1 MVAVVQPIQA
11 QPYRLIV
18 GAIVFVLQLSM
29 GLSFIAVAPLF
40 PLITADYGVSS
51 ATVSLLVAATAL
63 AVAVGM
69 IPAGI
74 LSAKL
79 GWQRSMLLGGA
90 LMSLVLLTP
99 VAPNF
104 ITLLGL
110 RIGFAVGAS
119 IMMATTP
126 AVLMRWF
133 PPNELPIAN
142 GVNLVGQSL
151 GVTTS
156 VLLAAYLA
164 DGLGW
169 RAALMV
175 FGAVPFAGTVAWALL
190 VREPEQTGELEA
202 PSRLSIAE
210 LGAAVRER
218 TTLVLGMGVAGGIG
232 AFLGLSSWLPT
243 YYHEEFG
250 FSLERAGRIT
260 AMLPLFGIAGS
271 ITGSAL
277 TVRLGRR
284 KPLILASGVIVPI
297 AAIGSFITAE
307 PVMLYASVAVL
318 GIGAMLWFPAAL
330 TIPLELPGV
339 TPERATVATA
349 TILSVGNLSGFVVP
363 LLVGALHDLTGS
375 YFVGLVACAIV
386 PLMLTL
392 SGLLVPETG
401 KGRAL
406 SG

>member
-1 MVAVVQPIQA
+1 MVAVAQPVQA
-11 QPYRLIV
+11 QPYRVIV

-40 PLITADYGVSS
+40 PLITADYNISS

-63 AVAVGM
+63 VVAVGM

-79 GWQRSMLLGGA
+79 GWQRAMLLGGG

-104 ITLLGL
+104 IALLGL

-156 VLLAAYLA
+156 VFLAAYLA
-164 DGLGW
+164 EGMGW
-169 RAALMV
+169 RSALML
-175 FGAVPFAGTVAWALL
+175 FGIVPFAGTVAWALL
-190 VREPEQTGELEA
+190 VRDREQAAGATPPA
-202 PSRLSIAE
+202 RLSIAE
-210 LGAAVRER
+210 LGAAARER
-218 TTLVLGMGVAGGIG
+218 TTLILGMGVAGGIG

-250 FSLERAGRIT
+250 FSLESAGRIA
-260 AMLPLFGIAGS
+260 AMLPLFGIVGS

-284 KPLILASGVIVPI
+284 KPLILSAGIIVPV
-297 AAIGSFITAE
+297 AAVGSFISSD
-307 PVMLYASVAVL
+307 PVMLYTSVAVL
-318 GIGAMLWFPAAL
+318 GIGAMIWFPAAL

-363 LLVGALHDLTGS
+363 LLVGALHDVTGS
-375 YFVGLVACAIV
+375 YLVGLVACAIV
-386 PLMLTL
+386 PLMLTA

-401 KGRAL
+401 PGRN
-406 SG
+406 SSR